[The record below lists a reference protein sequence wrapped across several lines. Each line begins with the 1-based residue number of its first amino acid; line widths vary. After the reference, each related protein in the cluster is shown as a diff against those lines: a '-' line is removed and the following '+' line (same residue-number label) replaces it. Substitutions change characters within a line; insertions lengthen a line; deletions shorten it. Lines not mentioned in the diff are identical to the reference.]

1 VISIAQ
7 QYDVVAICGSL
18 RKGSYNRMILN
29 TLPELAPDGMT
40 IRESPTFGAFP
51 LYDADLQE
59 TGGFPDTVTALRGAI
74 GAADAVIIITPEY
87 NYSVP
92 GGLKNAIDWV
102 SRPPNQ
108 PFANKPL
115 ALQSASVGMLGGARA
130 QYHMRQTMVFLDAL
144 VFNRPEVLVSF
155 AKSKVDEARGV
166 VADEPTREVIKTQ
179 LAAFAQF
186 IERVGKA
193 PSAA

>member
-1 VISIAQ
+1 MAQ
-7 QYDVVAICGSL
+7 RYDVVAICGSL

-40 IRESPTFGAFP
+40 IRESPPIGAIP
-51 LYDADLQE
+51 LYDFDLQQ
-59 TGGFPDTVTALRGAI
+59 TGGFPDSVTAFAGAI
-74 GAADAVIIITPEY
+74 GAADGVIIISPEY

-92 GGLKNAIDWV
+92 GVLKNAIDWV
-102 SRPPNQ
+102 SRLPNQ
-108 PFANKPL
+108 PFANKPV
-115 ALQSASVGMLGGARA
+115 ALQSAAGGMLGGARA
-130 QYHMRQTMVFLDAL
+130 QYHMRQIMVFLDAL

-166 VADEPTREVIKTQ
+166 VADEPTREVIKAQ
-179 LAAFAQF
+179 LAALAQF
-186 IERVGKA
+186 IDRVGKA